1 MSHSHNSPHVETV
14 GQEEERNSEE
24 KLIMLTKTTKNI
36 HNLDYNK

>member
-1 MSHSHNSPHVETV
+1 MSQSHDSPHVETIA
-14 GQEEERNSEE
+14 QEEEINSEE

>member
-1 MSHSHNSPHVETV
+1 MSQPHNSPHVETV
-14 GQEEERNSEE
+14 AQEEKMNSEE